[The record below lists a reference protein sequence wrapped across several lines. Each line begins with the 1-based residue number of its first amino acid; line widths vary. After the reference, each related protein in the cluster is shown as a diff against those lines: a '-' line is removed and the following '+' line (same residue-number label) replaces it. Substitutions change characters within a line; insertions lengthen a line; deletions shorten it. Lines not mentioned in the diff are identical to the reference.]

1 MSSATGKQDMSM
13 DEILASIRS
22 YVAEGQNLPKS
33 SARPQQLAEETVEKK
48 SYETEV
54 IHLTDEVIPI
64 ETVNLQMTSS
74 AISPLTPI
82 EKALTDQANSQPAM
96 NSYQASQNSSSE
108 NPFSRLKSEI
118 VASIQAPAT
127 PSADDLLNQLASPL
141 IKSWLDQNLRKL
153 VEEIVEKEIEKMRNS

>member
-22 YVAEGQNLPKS
+22 YVAEGKNLPKS
-33 SARPQQLAEETVEKK
+33 NIQPQQLAEETVEKK
-48 SYETEV
+48 SYEAEV

-64 ETVNLQMTSS
+64 EMVNLQMTSS

-82 EKALTDQANSQPAM
+82 EKALTDQANTHPAM
-96 NSYQASQNSSSE
+96 NSYRSSE

-118 VASIQAPAT
+118 VASIQAPVS

-153 VEEIVEKEIEKMRNS
+153 VEEIVEKEIEKMRKS

>member
-33 SARPQQLAEETVEKK
+33 STQPQQLAEEPVEKK

-74 AISPLTPI
+74 AILPLTPI
-82 EKALTDQANSQPAM
+82 EKALTDQANPQPAM

>member
-1 MSSATGKQDMSM
+1 M
-13 DEILASIRS
+13 
-22 YVAEGQNLPKS
+22 
-33 SARPQQLAEETVEKK
+33 
-48 SYETEV
+48 
-54 IHLTDEVIPI
+54 TDEVIPI

-82 EKALTDQANSQPAM
+82 EKALTDQANPQPAM
-96 NSYQASQNSSSE
+96 NSYQASQNSFSE